1 MIGLIAAM
9 FTIGEMTSKEESTV
23 YCNLLEKGDTVVV
36 DSSGGSLDAFMDL
49 GDCIYDKE
57 VNVIVKKALSAA
69 AYMVTASPRS
79 CIYKDT
85 VIGYHLPYL
94 NLNNYKMELPLKET
108 RQTLAG
114 LHFKMA
120 SWGVNEDIIMKINY
134 VSLMTPPDEV
144 FSLVGVQSS
153 LVLKKVSWCEDI
165 REEG

>member
-1 MIGLIAAM
+1 MISFLLTM
-9 FTIGEMTSKEESTV
+9 LTISELKSQEDATT
-23 YCNLLEKGDTVVV
+23 YCNLLEKGDTVIV
-36 DSSGGSLDAFMDL
+36 DSYGGNLSAFISM
-49 GDCIYDKE
+49 GDCIYEKGI
-57 VNVIVKKALSAA
+57 NVIVRKAISAA
-69 AYMVTASPRS
+69 AYMVTASPQS

-144 FSLVGVQSS
+144 FSLVGVKSS

-165 REEG
+165 KEEE